1 MCPVS
6 LLDEFLLVSDDFR
19 FLDFI
24 NSIFLN
30 LLEFLIELLKRNVAL
45 RIHPLLDTSAMA
57 IVFTLQQRR
66 GVVMLCLLDHCEEL
80 SGAFLHVH
88 NFVVSMHYSLL
99 YLSNVLRQLW
109 IVGLVVDV
117 AWAW

>member
-1 MCPVS
+1 MCPFS

-19 FLDFI
+19 FLDFV

-57 IVFTLQQRR
+57 IFFTLKQRR
-66 GVVMLCLLDHCEEL
+66 DVVVLCLLDHCKEL
-80 SGAFLHVH
+80 SGARFHVQK
-88 NFVVSMHYSLL
+88 FVVSLHYVLL
-99 YLSNVLRQLW
+99 YPFNVLLQLW
-109 IVGLVVDV
+109 IF
-117 AWAW
+117 